1 MIFPPKPSFSVRKAP
16 TLATVMCKSNASH
29 CQHPIAPRELI
40 NQNREE
46 AEDVNA
52 SDLGELIFGQ
62 SETHDGNNPT
72 KPKNRR
78 RNVGCENKKQQKK
91 IENTYLYCRHLQK
104 KGPSLQIKEEN

>member
-1 MIFPPKPSFSVRKAP
+1 MSFLTRLGNGHRELLFDRTSFSARKAP

-52 SDLGELIFGQ
+52 SDPGELIFRQ
-62 SETHDGNNPT
+62 TETHDGNNPT
-72 KPKNRR
+72 KPKYRR
-78 RNVGCENKKQQKK
+78 GNVGCENKKQQKNMCDF
-91 IENTYLYCRHLQK
+91 IGAQPTNQ
-104 KGPSLQIKEEN
+104 